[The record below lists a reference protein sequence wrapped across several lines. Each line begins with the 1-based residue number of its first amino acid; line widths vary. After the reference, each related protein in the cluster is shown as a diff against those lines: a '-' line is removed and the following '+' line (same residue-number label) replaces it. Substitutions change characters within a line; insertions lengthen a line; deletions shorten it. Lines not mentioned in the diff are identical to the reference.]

1 MIKRT
6 ILLENKAYLSTKNE
20 QLIITYPN
28 EERTSISVP
37 IEDLGLLVIE
47 HRQITLTSVLLEKLM
62 DAKVAVINCN
72 SQHMPSGQLLPY
84 VGHTEQSERYKWQIE
99 ASLPLK
105 KNLWQQTISQKIYNQ
120 GILLHKNGIPNDNM
134 IHWAKSVTSGD
145 TQNHEARAAAY
156 FWKNIFGPLDFK
168 REREG
173 DAPNNL
179 LNYGYAIL
187 RAITARAIAS
197 SGLLPSLGIHHK
209 SKYNAFCLADDLMEP
224 YRAFVDGEVLELV
237 KNNEDISF
245 LTKDYKKALLAIPVL
260 NVFIDGKTSP
270 LMVAMSRTT
279 NSLVECF
286 KGESRKLL
294 IPEYGK

>member
-6 ILLENKAYLSTKNE
+6 ILLESKAYLSTSNE
-20 QLIITYPN
+20 QLVIAYPN
-28 EERTSISVP
+28 EERTSVRVP
-37 IEDLGLLVIE
+37 IEDLGLMVIE

-62 DAKVAVINCN
+62 EANVAVINCN

-84 VGHTEQSERYKWQIE
+84 NGHTEQSERYRWQIE

-105 KNLWQQTISQKIYNQ
+105 KNLWQQTISQKIHNQ
-120 GILLHKNGIPNDNM
+120 GALLNHNEIANDNM
-134 IHWAKSVTSGD
+134 TYWAKSVTSGD
-145 TQNHEARAAAY
+145 AQNHEARAAAY
-156 FWKNIFGPLDFK
+156 FWKNIFGEIDFK
-168 REREG
+168 RDREG

-187 RAITARAIAS
+187 RAITARALVS

-209 SKYNAFCLADDLMEP
+209 NKYNAFCLADDIMEP
-224 YRAFVDGEVLELV
+224 YRPFVDAGVLELV
-237 KNNEDISF
+237 NNEGDISEIR
-245 LTKDYKKALLAIPVL
+245 KEHKKALLSIPVL
-260 NVFIDGKTSP
+260 NVFMDGKMSP

-286 KGESRKLL
+286 KGDRRRLL
-294 IPEYGK
+294 VPEYGK

>member
-1 MIKRT
+1 
-6 ILLENKAYLSTKNE
+6 
-20 QLIITYPN
+20 
-28 EERTSISVP
+28 
-37 IEDLGLLVIE
+37 
-47 HRQITLTSVLLEKLM
+47 LTRN
-62 DAKVAVINCN
+62 I
-72 SQHMPSGQLLPY
+72 H

-134 IHWAKSVTSGD
+134 MYWAKSVTSGD

-156 FWKNIFGPLDFK
+156 FWKNIFGSIDFK

-187 RAITARAIAS
+187 RAITARSIAS

-224 YRAFVDGEVLELV
+224 YRAFVDGEVLKLV
-237 KNNEDISF
+237 KNNEDISS

-286 KGESRKLL
+286 KGDSRKLL

>member
-6 ILLENKAYLSTKNE
+6 ILLESKAYLSTKNE

-28 EERTSISVP
+28 EERTSVSVP
-37 IEDLGLLVIE
+37 IEDLGLVLIE

-62 DAKVAVINCN
+62 EAKVAVINCN

-84 VGHTEQSERYKWQIE
+84 VGHTEQSERYRWQIE

-105 KNLWQQTISQKIYNQ
+105 KNLWQQTISQKILNQ
-120 GILLHKNGIPNDNM
+120 GTLLGNNGIPNENM
-134 IHWAKSVTSGD
+134 AHWAKSVTSGD

-156 FWKNIFGPLDFK
+156 FWKHLFGTMDFK
-168 REREG
+168 RDREG
-173 DAPNNL
+173 EAPNNL

-187 RAITARAIAS
+187 RAITARAIVS

-224 YRAFVDGEVLELV
+224 YRPFVDAGVLELV
-237 KNNEDISF
+237 NNDEDIST
-245 LTKDYKKALLAIPVL
+245 LNRGHKKALLAIPVL

-270 LMVAMSRTT
+270 LMLAMSRTT

-286 KGESRKLL
+286 KGERRKILV
-294 IPEYGK
+294 PEYGK